1 MSIIDYKSP
10 LRWQVADAT
19 ALAAQTISEAEIG
32 YQCRQTDTGDIWVAK
47 KAGSGAANWRILQD
61 DYRQAVAAV
70 TLTDGASIAWDMSQG
85 NIYQVTLAGNRTLAA
100 PTNPRVGAVYMLK
113 VLQDATG
120 SRTLAY
126 NAVYHAAGGAI
137 TVTATAA
144 HWDWL
149 RVTCIS
155 ATVFVVEQI
164 ADVSALA

>member
-1 MSIIDYKSP
+1 MALINYEKP

-19 ALAAQTISEAEIG
+19 ALAAQTIAENEIG
-32 YQCRQTDTGDIWVAK
+32 YLCRQTDTSQIWQAIQL
-47 KAGSGAANWRILQD
+47 GSGAAKWRLAMSD
-61 DYRQAVAAV
+61 FRDGVTVV
-70 TLTDGASIAWDMSQG
+70 TLTDGASIAWDASQG

-100 PTNPRVGAVYMLK
+100 PTLTELGKIYMLK

-149 RVTCIS
+149 RMTALASNI
-155 ATVFVVEQI
+155 FLLEQI